1 MAIVFILF
9 TYYFISNSSTPKEE
23 EEKTRLAGTRCYP
36 T

>member
-23 EEKTRLAGTRCYP
+23 EKTRLAGTRCYS